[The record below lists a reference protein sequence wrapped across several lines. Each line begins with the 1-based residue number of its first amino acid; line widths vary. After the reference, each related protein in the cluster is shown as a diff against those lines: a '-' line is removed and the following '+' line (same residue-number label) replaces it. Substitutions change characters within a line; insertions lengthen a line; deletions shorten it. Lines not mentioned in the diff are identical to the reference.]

1 MAETRKSTQPDH
13 KPADRN
19 AADRKPAARGRAEV
33 LPPQSPNDRKSADSV
48 FRGVAGRPPEADFP
62 DESIA
67 AAESARPDLP
77 DENEDGLDEMTAEV
91 QRQAER
97 GPAGVDGRDE
107 DPDSRDEEPR
117 R

>member
-1 MAETRKSTQPDH
+1 MAETRKSPRS
-13 KPADRN
+13 KPADH
-19 AADRKPAARGRAEV
+19 GRAEV
-33 LPPQSPNDRKSADSV
+33 LPPHSPNDRKSADSV

-62 DESIA
+62 DEAIA

-77 DENEDGLDEMTAEV
+77 DENEDGLDELTAEV

-97 GPAGVDGRDE
+97 GPVGVDGREEEESEE
-107 DPDSRDEEPR
+107 DR

>member
-1 MAETRKSTQPDH
+1 MAETRKSPRSGSADH
-13 KPADRN
+13 
-19 AADRKPAARGRAEV
+19 GRAEM

-62 DESIA
+62 DEAVS

-77 DENEDGLDEMTAEV
+77 DENEDGLDELTAEV

-97 GPAGVDGRDE
+97 GPVGVDGRE
-107 DPDSRDEEPR
+107 EEPEEDR